1 MAVDPEQRPL
11 DARRAATDAEARA
24 LASAVRMR
32 ILRICLDAPHTN
44 AQIAQ
49 RLERNPAT
57 VLHHVRTLVETGFLE
72 ALPTQRG
79 QRGSRPRPYRATGR
93 SWQLSTA
100 GASRPM
106 VEAFLAGISDL
117 GPYDLDASR
126 LGLRLDH
133 AGREELAGRLQDLLD
148 DFAARPSPP
157 DAAPWS
163 VFVAVHPDPD
173 RR

>member
-1 MAVDPEQRPL
+1 MAVDPEQRPTG
-11 DARRAATDAEARA
+11 ARRAATDVEARA

-44 AQIAQ
+44 AEIAQ
-49 RLERNPAT
+49 RLERNPAS
-57 VLHHVRTLVETGFLE
+57 VLHHVRTLANAGFLE
-72 ALPTQRG
+72 ALPVQRG
-79 QRGSRPRPYRATGR
+79 QRGSRPRPYRATGK
-93 SWQLSTA
+93 SWQLSTV

-106 VEAFLAGISDL
+106 VETFLAGISDL
-117 GPYDLDASR
+117 GPTDLDISR
-126 LGLRLDH
+126 LGLRLDQ
-133 AGREELAGRLQDLLD
+133 AGREELAERLQNLLD

-157 DAAPWS
+157 HAEPWS